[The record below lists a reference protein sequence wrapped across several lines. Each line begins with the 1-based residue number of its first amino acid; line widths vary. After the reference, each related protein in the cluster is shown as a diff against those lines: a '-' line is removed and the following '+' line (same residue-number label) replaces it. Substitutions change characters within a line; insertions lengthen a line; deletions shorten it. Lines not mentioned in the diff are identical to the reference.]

1 MVNYTSVNY
10 SSAMHVS
17 PGGTAP
23 KPPHLFGRDAEWAG
37 LVAFAADTRP
47 GATLGVVSGRRR
59 QGKSYLLQALATA
72 LGGIYFPALEMTET
86 VSLRLF
92 ADELIRFSGS
102 PVPPF
107 RDWLDAIPYLFR
119 LTEDRVVPVVI
130 DEFPF
135 LAKASPGLPSIIA
148 RELGPGGS
156 AAASRVRLL
165 LCGSAMSVMGGLLSG
180 PAPLRGRAGL
190 ELIVQ
195 PFGYRDAARFWD
207 IADPRLALLV
217 HSVVGGTP
225 AYRRELLREDTPA
238 GLADFDPWVVR
249 TVLNPQTPLFREAR
263 YLLAEETEIRDPS
276 LYHSVLAAVAEGN
289 NTSGGIASYIGRK
302 SNEVAHPLRVLEDSR
317 LLIKEP
323 DLFRSGRARYRIAEP
338 LITFY
343 QAIMSREWA
352 RLELGGGTAVWPGA
366 RARFLSQVTGPHFEA
381 VCRDY
386 AVTAD
391 PGVFGAPPGE
401 VGSGVVSDPANR
413 TQIQIDVAVLAP
425 AEHGRPRRVLSLGE
439 VKWDR
444 IMGPHHVERLRRARD
459 LLAVK
464 GFDTRDTLLTCY
476 CGAGFDRELRAD
488 QRRDIRLIGLDEL
501 YADLASWLVAV
512 DQVRAAG
519 GKVVR
524 VGPEVGDPGDPAV
537 AGQLEEAQAR
547 LCSFRAGELDPAGRV
562 LAFADDPLHGEVP
575 VVGEA
580 LHVEPEVGVPAAH
593 LFLGLRAAVEHVVG
607 EQRAERRP
615 VPGLGRGPVGG
626 DHFMRV
632 SHAQHATGGARHFPE
647 PADGPRHRV
656 YGTCLQG

>member
-1 MVNYTSVNY
+1 MT
-10 SSAMHVS
+10 AS
-17 PGGTAP
+17 PFEAPP
-23 KPPHLFGRDAEWAG
+23 KPPHLFDRDAEWTG
-37 LVAFAADTRP
+37 LVGFAADARP

-72 LGGIYFPALEMTET
+72 LGGIYFPALELTET

-119 LTEDRVVPVVI
+119 LAGDRVVPVVI

-135 LAKASPGLPSIIA
+135 LVKASPGLPSIIQ

-156 AAASRVRLL
+156 GSASRVRLL

-190 ELIVQ
+190 ELAVH
-195 PFGYRDAARFWD
+195 PFGYRDAARFWE
-207 IADPRLALLV
+207 ITDPKLAVLV
-217 HSVVGGTP
+217 HSVAGGTP

-238 GLADFDPWVVR
+238 DLADFDAWVIR

-289 NTSGGIASYIGRK
+289 NTTGGIASYIGRK
-302 SNEVAHPLRVLEDSR
+302 SNEVAHPLHVLEDSR
-317 LLIKEP
+317 LLVKEP

-352 RLELGGGTAVWPGA
+352 RLELGGGPVVWPGA
-366 RARFLSQVTGPHFEA
+366 RARFLSQVTGPHFETI
-381 VCRDY
+381 CRAY
-386 AVTAD
+386 AITAD
-391 PGVFGAPPGE
+391 PAVFGGPPGE
-401 VGSGVVSDPANR
+401 VGSGVVPDPANR
-413 TQIQIDVAVLAP
+413 TQIEIDVAVLAP

-444 IMGPHHVERLRRARD
+444 VMSLGHVERLRRARD

-464 GFDTRDTLLTCY
+464 GFDTQDTLLTCY
-476 CGAGFDRELRAD
+476 SGAGFDRELQAD
-488 QRRDIRLIGLDEL
+488 QRHDIRLIGLDQL
-501 YADLASWLVAV
+501 YAD
-512 DQVRAAG
+512 
-519 GKVVR
+519 
-524 VGPEVGDPGDPAV
+524 
-537 AGQLEEAQAR
+537 
-547 LCSFRAGELDPAGRV
+547 
-562 LAFADDPLHGEVP
+562 
-575 VVGEA
+575 
-580 LHVEPEVGVPAAH
+580 
-593 LFLGLRAAVEHVVG
+593 
-607 EQRAERRP
+607 
-615 VPGLGRGPVGG
+615 
-626 DHFMRV
+626 
-632 SHAQHATGGARHFPE
+632 
-647 PADGPRHRV
+647 
-656 YGTCLQG
+656 